1 MRIPNQ
7 CFFGEGCRRFLAT
20 VTAGVVLVLMI
31 GAGHLQ
37 AQTSSSQRERLL
49 AEPFRLMMDQEVPTE
64 KRALLDWGGW
74 FRSSYW
80 GLDEKVDRDFDGRK
94 DVFRGLREQE
104 LRLWGFF
111 NIDQVHNFY
120 GRMKLDYLDW
130 NNSSSYNNNESDWQG
145 PNLDRGWYDF
155 RLSRY
160 RAAYG
165 IAQTDYDL
173 GLRVG
178 RQYVEFGTGL
188 ALSVPLDAILLTGYY
203 RDWQLTALGAL
214 SIPSSYNIDRSFSG
228 NSKESRCYWGIE
240 LRYRGWI
247 DHQPFVYYFEQADK
261 DAGSVRTFVNNQQSF
276 GYDSRY
282 VGLGSTG
289 RFFHKDLL
297 YICEVVGEFG
307 KSYAWP
313 GVDER
318 QNIHAWAFDTELRYL
333 LRDARLTQFELEYLL
348 ASGDSDR
355 TSSPTNTIGGNKP
368 HSVDHSFVG
377 WGFRDTG
384 LTMAPRPSN
393 LGMIRLG
400 ASTFPMNNLKQFQGF
415 KVGTNLYLFH
425 KQQGEGAV
433 SDNLSSDHPS
443 SYLGSE
449 MDLYADWRL
458 TSDLSWMVRYGLF
471 LPGDAF
477 SQGSARHLLYTGVT
491 LSF

>member
-1 MRIPNQ
+1 MEIPNQ
-7 CFFGEGCRRFLAT
+7 CYFWVRCRRVLALAAA
-20 VTAGVVLVLMI
+20 VTVLVLMT
-31 GAGHLQ
+31 GVSYLQ
-37 AQTSSSQRERLL
+37 AQGDSSQRERLL
-49 AEPFRLMMDQEVPTE
+49 AEPFRLMMDEDAPVE

-80 GLDEKVDRDFDGRK
+80 GLDEKVDRDFDGRN

-104 LRLWGFF
+104 FRLWGFF
-111 NIDQVHNFY
+111 SIDQVHNFY

-130 NNSSSYNNNESDWQG
+130 NHSSSYNNRDNDWQG
-145 PNLDRGWYDF
+145 PNLERGWYDF

-173 GLRVG
+173 GVRVG

-188 ALSVPLDAILLTGYY
+188 ALSVPLDAILVTGYY
-203 RDWQLTALGAL
+203 RNWQLTGLGAL
-214 SIPSSYNIDRSFSG
+214 SIPSSYNVDHSFPD
-228 NSKESRCYWGIE
+228 NSKESRCYWGVE

-261 DAGSVRTFVNNQQSF
+261 DAGSVRTYAGNDQSF

-282 VGLGSTG
+282 VGMGSTG
-289 RFFHKDLL
+289 RFFHKDML
-297 YICEVVGEFG
+297 YICEIVGEFG

-318 QNIHAWAFDTELRYL
+318 QNIHAWAFDAELRYL
-333 LRDARLTQFELEYLL
+333 LRDTRLTQFELEYLL

-355 TSSPTNTIGGNKP
+355 TFSPTNTIGGNKP
-368 HSVDHSFVG
+368 HSVDHGFVG

-384 LTMAPRPSN
+384 LTMAPKLSN
-393 LGMIRLG
+393 LGMIRMG
-400 ASTFPMNNLKQFQGF
+400 ASTFPMNHLKRFQNL

-425 KQQGEGAV
+425 KQQSEGAV
-433 SDNLSSDHPS
+433 SDNLSSYRSD

-458 TSDLSWMVRYGLF
+458 TSDLSWMIRYGLF

-477 SQGSARHLLYTGVT
+477 SQESPRHLVYTGVT